1 MDLHRHTN
9 TNATSGQDPVTP
21 YKHNDPW
28 RCHGTLLRHPS
39 FEFIVFNPSFELIMF
54 NPHFLNSQFFQ
65 LYITALFIKMWN
77 HIERFSVSHSSA

>member
-1 MDLHRHTN
+1 MGYMDLHRHTN

-65 LYITALFIKMWN
+65 LSPILSGEEVVVTADSRS
-77 HIERFSVSHSSA
+77 EAG